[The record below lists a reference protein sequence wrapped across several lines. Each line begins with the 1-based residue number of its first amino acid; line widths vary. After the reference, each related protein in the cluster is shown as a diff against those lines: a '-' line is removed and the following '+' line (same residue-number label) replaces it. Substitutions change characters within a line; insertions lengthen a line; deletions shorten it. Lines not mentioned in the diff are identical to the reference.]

1 MKRVAVIAVLGLM
14 VVVLVSPAGT
24 TTMRVAHGLIGAPVP
39 TVIVTEP
46 LPEGI
51 DL

>member
-1 MKRVAVIAVLGLM
+1 MTRVAAIAVLGLM
-14 VVVLVSPAGT
+14 VVVLVTPAGT
-24 TTMRVAHGLIGAPVP
+24 TAMRITHGLIGSPVP

-46 LPEGI
+46 LPKGV